1 MKAAHSMEEIFERWL
16 VRQAVKTLSIPA
28 VISQLSTTACSLT
41 ASLFIGQTGSDAE
54 IAAVSVSQTAFLLL
68 NTIANLFG
76 IGGSCLL
83 SWALGSH
90 NHRRQASQAAVFS
103 SWRATGLS
111 LSYLLIMA
119 TFFHQL
125 AQLFGAT
132 NAYLSDFCTYLH
144 YSIVLG
150 ALPTVLV
157 MIFGHLTRAKGESRP
172 DSFGLCLAG
181 IANKI
186 LDSIFIFPWG
196 LNMGGA
202 DAALATAVS
211 TG

>member
-1 MKAAHSMEEIFERWL
+1 MKATHSMEEIFERWL

-90 NHRRQASQAAVFS
+90 NHRRQASQAGCIQARGGRQVF
-103 SWRATGLS
+103 
-111 LSYLLIMA
+111 
-119 TFFHQL
+119 
-125 AQLFGAT
+125 
-132 NAYLSDFCTYLH
+132 
-144 YSIVLG
+144 
-150 ALPTVLV
+150 P
-157 MIFGHLTRAKGESRP
+157 
-172 DSFGLCLAG
+172 
-181 IANKI
+181 
-186 LDSIFIFPWG
+186 
-196 LNMGGA
+196 
-202 DAALATAVS
+202 
-211 TG
+211 